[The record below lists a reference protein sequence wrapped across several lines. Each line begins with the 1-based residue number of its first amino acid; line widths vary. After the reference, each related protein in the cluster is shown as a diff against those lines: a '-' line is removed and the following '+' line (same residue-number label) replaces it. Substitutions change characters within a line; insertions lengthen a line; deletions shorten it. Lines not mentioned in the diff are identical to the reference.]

1 MEIKYIS
8 SVNDLV
14 GLISDKVA
22 ELLCDQ
28 ENKDVSVEKVT
39 TVLDFATYEIPTP
52 EEFNVASA
60 EERKEMEEDAS
71 GWYGIAALPTPFNNT
86 SVVFAFGYY
95 GGCDFNV
102 FNLPFGSTIDEI
114 RQEVAS
120 SINLIYQEIPSPA
133 NFLVRIYN

>member
-1 MEIKYIS
+1 MEIKYIT

-28 ENKDVSVEKVT
+28 ENKNVSVEKVT
-39 TVLDFATYEIPTP
+39 TVLDFATYEIPIP

-71 GWYGIAALPTPFNNT
+71 GWYSIAALPTL
-86 SVVFAFGYY
+86 FAFGYY
-95 GGCDFNV
+95 GGGDFNV
-102 FNLPFGSTIDEI
+102 FNLPFGSTIEEI

-133 NFLVRIYN
+133 NFLVRIYK

>member
-1 MEIKYIS
+1 MELKYMT
-8 SVNDLV
+8 SVNGLV

-22 ELLCDQ
+22 ELLRDQ
-28 ENKDVSVEKVT
+28 DNKNITVEKVT
-39 TVLDFATYEIPTP
+39 TVLDFATYEIPTK
-52 EEFNVASA
+52 EEFRVATA
-60 EERKEMEEDAS
+60 EDRKEMEEEAG
-71 GWYGIAALPTPFNNT
+71 GWYGIAALPTPFENT

-95 GGCDFNV
+95 GGCDINV

-120 SINLIYQEIPSPA
+120 SLNLIYQEIPAPT